1 MMDGDAAVA
10 RPLFR
15 QKSGPLAVG
24 WLAGETLGTFFVLA
38 NPFPLFPSLSGALLW
53 AAQRCFCGASAPG
66 REAWLAGPAVS
77 YSCRHSSPVGQYS
90 SAAL

>member
-38 NPFPLFPSLSGALLW
+38 NPFPLFPSLSLVLCSGLLS
-53 AAQRCFCGASAPG
+53 AASAVPQRLGERPG
-66 REAWLAGPAVS
+66 WLD
-77 YSCRHSSPVGQYS
+77 QQ
-90 SAAL
+90 